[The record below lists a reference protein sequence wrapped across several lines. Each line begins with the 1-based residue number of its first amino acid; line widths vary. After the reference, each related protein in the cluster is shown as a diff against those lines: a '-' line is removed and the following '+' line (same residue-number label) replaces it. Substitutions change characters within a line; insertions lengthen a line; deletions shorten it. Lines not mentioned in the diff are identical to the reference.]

1 MSANSNAKEFRKRLG
16 THDADINAIVDEML
30 ATMERL
36 EVELEAA
43 SKRQAASYKESVE
56 MATLAAHE
64 IEALRKE
71 RDELKERLN
80 YYSYTM
86 GESCER
92 ADDVLEDR
100 DRLRFGSET
109 MTPRQLSRRYA
120 RGERWVPCCADC
132 RKPIHM
138 NDDAGVCIQCG
149 GMNVRRTD

>member
-36 EVELEAA
+36 ESELCAA
-43 SKRQAASYKESVE
+43 RKRQASSYKESVE

-71 RDELKERLN
+71 NNELKERLN
-80 YYSYTM
+80 YYSYTLC
-86 GESCER
+86 ESGKR

-100 DRLRFGSET
+100 DRLRLENAELSARLADASVPASEE
-109 MTPRQLSRRYA
+109 SRYA
-120 RGERWVPCCADC
+120 DKYRWA
-132 RKPIHM
+132 
-138 NDDAGVCIQCG
+138 QG
-149 GMNVRRTD
+149 G